1 MYKDVETRNDGCFC
15 KSSNL
20 ELSQSGRRIRRR
32 KPIGF
37 RFQPDGSSNP
47 SVPLKDSGYGL
58 EKQLSTKSKDL
69 SKFRL

>member
-20 ELSQSGRRIRRR
+20 ELSRSERRFEDTNR
-32 KPIGF
+32 IGF
-37 RFQPDGSSNP
+37 RFQPDGSGNP
-47 SVPLKDSGYGL
+47 SAPLEDSSYGL